1 MHVKVTQGDERD
13 PQNVTIVGEGQLEIP
28 VYPKGS
34 PLRVSYEYDVDQT
47 VVVEVYDLT
56 ANKSLGTIKIERVAN
71 LGEGELG
78 EMEQKIGGM
87 QIN

>member
-1 MHVKVTQGDERD
+1 M
-13 PQNVTIVGEGQLEIP
+13 
-28 VYPKGS
+28 
-34 PLRVSYEYDVDQT
+34 SYEYDVDQT